1 MRKLTMGVMALA
13 LASSAPAWAQDSVGA
28 PPEQTHFKVSTYK
41 PAVHD
46 AATAKALKQFNHD
59 RYSMFIHWGIYAQAG
74 GVIRGKRYYG
84 ASEWLMSNSKTPSA
98 EYLKLAEDFN
108 PVDFDAR
115 AWMKTMKAAGFRY
128 MVITAKHH
136 DGFAMFKS
144 AASPHNIVDGTKF
157 GRDPLKELAE
167 AAKAEGI
174 GLGFYY
180 SQYQDWTEPN
190 GGGNTW
196 EFDPK
201 KADFAEYFNRK
212 VVPQVTELLTKYGPV
227 REIWFDTPGPMPA
240 EYSKRL
246 RELVKKLQ
254 PECLLN
260 SRIGN
265 DLGDY
270 TSPSDSEIPP
280 ASLVQGGDWESVFT
294 HNRSWGYSAFDN
306 DFKSTNTLIRLL
318 STSASRGGNFM
329 LNMGPDGRGRF
340 PEGAQKRLL
349 AVGAWLKVNGDSIYG
364 TTRSP
369 LPQTPWGV
377 ATQKGT
383 KLYLHVLDRPAD
395 GVVRVPGL
403 SEPVTKV
410 SLLAGGAALRFKQAA
425 PGTEG
430 GLSVDLPAG
439 APPTDDLVVVVETK
453 TPVAARRD
461 QGIVLSPA
469 YGRQPLDVADAI
481 LSPGVT
487 LDAIKT
493 QLSVDDTRKFYTPVG
508 LDPSKSIAWTVQV
521 ERAGDYHIDLQ
532 YSATKEQAGREGVIE
547 LGDQKRSFG
556 VVETGT
562 IERRKPAFLA
572 FQPVGILHFDKP
584 GRYQVTLRPQ
594 TAGQELF
601 TLRTLY
607 LTPAN

>member
-1 MRKLTMGVMALA
+1 MRRLAGGALALA
-13 LASSAPAWAQDSVGA
+13 LASSAPAWAQDAVGA
-28 PPEQTHFKVSTYK
+28 PPEQTRFKVSEYR
-41 PAVHD
+41 PASHD
-46 AATAKALKQFNHD
+46 APTTKALQQFNRD
-59 RYSMFIHWGIYAQAG
+59 RYAMFIHWGIYAQAG

-84 ASEWLMSNSKTPSA
+84 ASEWLMHNSQTPSA
-98 EYLKLAEDFN
+98 EYLALAHDFN

-115 AWMKTMKAAGFRY
+115 AWMKTIKAAGFRY

-144 AASPHNIVDGTKF
+144 AASPHNIVDGTRF
-157 GRDPLKELAE
+157 GRDPLKELAD

-190 GGGNTW
+190 GGGNDW

-201 KADFAEYFNRK
+201 KANFDEYFDRK
-212 VVPQVTELLTKYGPV
+212 VIPQVTELLTNYGPV
-227 REIWFDTPGPMPA
+227 REIWFDTPGPLAP

-246 RELVKKLQ
+246 RDLVKKLQ
-254 PECLLN
+254 PDCLLN

-280 ASLVQGGDWESVFT
+280 ASLVQGGDWEAVFT

-306 DFKSTNTLIRLL
+306 DFKSTGTLIRLL
-318 STSASRGGNFM
+318 ATSASRGGNLM

-340 PEGAQKRLL
+340 PEDAQKRLL
-349 AVGAWLKVNGDSIYG
+349 AVGEWLKVNGQSIYG

-369 LPQTPWGV
+369 LPQMPWGV
-377 ATQKGT
+377 ATQRGKQ
-383 KLYLHVLDRPAD
+383 LYLHVLDRPAD
-395 GVVRVPGL
+395 GVVRVPGVT
-403 SEPVTKV
+403 ETVTKV
-410 SLLAGGAALRFKQAA
+410 SLLASGAPLRFRQAD
-425 PGTEG
+425 
-430 GLSVDLPAG
+430 GLTIDLPAG
-439 APPTDDLVVVVETK
+439 APPSDDLVVVVETQA
-453 TPVAARRD
+453 PVAERRD

-469 YGRQPLDVADAI
+469 YGRQALDVADAT
-481 LSPGVT
+481 LSPGVKI
-487 LDAIKT
+487 DAIKT
-493 QLSVDDTRKFYTPVG
+493 QLLVDDTRKYYAPIG
-508 LDPSKSIAWTVQV
+508 LDDPSKSIGWTVQV
-521 ERAGDYHIDLQ
+521 EQPGDYHIDLQ
-532 YSATKEQAGREGVIE
+532 YSATKAQAGREGVVE

-556 VVETGT
+556 VVETGV
-562 IERRKPAFLA
+562 IERRKPVFLA
-572 FQPVGILHFDKP
+572 LQPVGILHFDKP

-601 TLRTLY
+601 SLRALY

>member
-1 MRKLTMGVMALA
+1 MRSLSIGMLAAVMATAVGGAA
-13 LASSAPAWAQDSVGA
+13 LAQDSVGA
-28 PPEQTHFKVSTYK
+28 PPEQTHFKVSSYK
-41 PAVHD
+41 PMSHD
-46 AATAKALKQFNHD
+46 AATAKALERFNDD

-98 EYLKLAEDFN
+98 EYLELAKDFN

-144 AASPHNIVDGTKF
+144 AASPHNIVDGTRF

-201 KADFAEYFNRK
+201 KADFEEYFNRK
-212 VVPQVTELLTKYGPV
+212 VVPQVTELLTNYGPV

-240 EYSKRL
+240 EYSRRL
-246 RELVKKLQ
+246 RDLVKKLQ
-254 PECLLN
+254 PGCLLN

-318 STSASRGGNFM
+318 ATSASRGGNFM

-340 PEGAQKRLL
+340 PDGAQKRLL

-377 ATQKGT
+377 ATQKGSR
-383 KLYLHVLDRPAD
+383 LYLHVLDRPAD
-395 GVVRVPGL
+395 GVVRAPGL
-403 SEPVTKV
+403 TEPVTKV
-410 SLLAGGAALRFKQAA
+410 SLLAGGGALRFKQDA
-425 PGTEG
+425 G
-430 GLSVDLPAG
+430 GLSVTLPAG
-439 APPTDDLVVVVETK
+439 TAPSDDLVVVVETQ

-461 QGIVLSPA
+461 QGIVLSRA
-469 YGRQPLDVADAI
+469 YGRQPLDVADAT
-481 LSPGVT
+481 LSPGVK

-493 QLSVDDTRKFYTPVG
+493 QLSVDDLRKFYTPVG
-508 LDPSKSIAWTVQV
+508 LDDPSKSVSWTVQV
-521 ERAGDYHIDLQ
+521 EQAGDYHIDLE
-532 YSATKEQAGREGVIE
+532 YSATKAQAGHEGTVE
-547 LGDQKRSFG
+547 VGDQKRSFG
-556 VVETGT
+556 VIETGA
-562 IERRKPAFLA
+562 IERRKPTFLT

-584 GRYQVTLRPQ
+584 GRYQVSLRPQ
-594 TAGQELF
+594 ASGQELF
-601 TLRTLY
+601 ALRTLY